1 MTMTIYDVL
10 KKLPYKKQLYVKY
23 RFNLWFNNE
32 RQMSEEELLHQCG
45 LKTMGTFHRWERTPE
60 FKHITSIVLAT
71 KQANDLLT
79 IYENLKAKVESNPNP
94 KDIEMMLKLMK
105 EINLHNK
112 EAERFFSDSDEE
124 ESDELDLD

>member
-1 MTMTIYDVL
+1 MYMTIYEVL
-10 KKLPYKKQLYVKY
+10 KKIPIKKQMYIKY
-23 RFNLWFNNE
+23 KFNLWFDNE
-32 RQMSEEELLHQCG
+32 RQMSEEEF
-45 LKTMGTFHRWERTPE
+45 LKQMDLKSMGTYHRWERTPE

-79 IYENLKAKVESNPNP
+79 IYENLKTKVQSNPNP

-112 EAERFFSDSDEE
+112 EAEKFFASGDEDDE
-124 ESDELDLD
+124 DELEL

>member
-1 MTMTIYDVL
+1 MTIYDVL

-23 RFNLWFNNE
+23 KFNLWMDREKEMTEAEFLK
-32 RQMSEEELLHQCG
+32 QVG
-45 LKTMGTFHRWERTPE
+45 LKSMGTYYRWERTPE

-71 KQANDLLT
+71 KQANDLLE
-79 IYENLKAKVESNPNP
+79 IYEQLKIKVESNPNP

-112 EAERFFSDSDEE
+112 EAEKFFANNDEE
-124 ESDELDLD
+124 DEDDDLEL

>member
-1 MTMTIYDVL
+1 MKMTIYDVL

-32 RQMSEEELLHQCG
+32 RRMSEEELLHQCG
-45 LKTMGTFHRWERTPE
+45 LKTMGTFNRWERTPE

-105 EINLHNK
+105 EINLYSR
-112 EAERFFSDSDEE
+112 EAEKFFSDVEDDVE
-124 ESDELDLD
+124 DDLEL

>member
-1 MTMTIYDVL
+1 MTIYDVL

-23 RFNLWFNNE
+23 KFNLWMDREKEMTEAEF
-32 RQMSEEELLHQCG
+32 
-45 LKTMGTFHRWERTPE
+45 LKQVDLKSMGTYYRWERTPE

-71 KQANDLLT
+71 KQANDLLE
-79 IYENLKAKVESNPNP
+79 IYEQLKIKVESNPNP

-112 EAERFFSDSDEE
+112 EAEKFFAKNDEE
-124 ESDELDLD
+124 DEDDDLEL